1 MLFNEDIRYGFQITQ
16 LNRKDRMTQQLKVSQ
31 FVSQTKWTAIPDK
44 VREKVKMCFVDN
56 LGATLA
62 GTRTPVSRICS
73 DFAETLLPGTD
84 ATVFLRELK
93 TSAIGAAF
101 ANGAAANGVDTDD
114 SARYAWGHAGAQIF
128 PTAFAMAESLG
139 RGGEQLLTSMIV
151 GYEVAH
157 RMGRCWHDDH
167 DVYQACGSWGAAACA
182 ATAANL
188 LQLSPEQ
195 CRHALGIADYHASNA
210 PMMRDVVQPAMVKHG
225 IAWACVTGICAAQLA
240 KRGFTGIPSLLE
252 APKYRDWVM
261 DIGDTYIMLEGVSW
275 KEKGLACCGWAH
287 PAAKGAREL
296 IEAHR
301 FDVSEIRA
309 IEVETFEEATHL
321 FSGLPETTEEAQFS
335 IAWPV
340 AAMLMDG
347 QVGPQQTSE
356 NRLKDPA
363 VRDLARK
370 VTISVN
376 PEFDEFCRL
385 HAKGDPKGGFFG
397 RVHMVLENGRKFK
410 SSVQEAG
417 LSFTDH
423 GWNREKMTDKFRWL
437 THGLISAED
446 ADSLLEAAWDI
457 DRLNRL
463 DELVRLIR

>member
-1 MLFNEDIRYGFQITQ
+1 
-16 LNRKDRMTQQLKVSQ
+16 MTQQSKVSQ
-31 FVSQTKWTAIPDK
+31 FVSQTSWAAIPDQ

-73 DFAETLLPGTD
+73 DFAGTLLPGKD

-93 TSAIGAAF
+93 TSAIGAAL
-101 ANGAAANGVDTDD
+101 ANGASANGVDTDD

-139 RGGEQLLTSMIV
+139 RSGEQLLTAMIV

-188 LQLSPEQ
+188 MQLSPEQ
-195 CRHALGIADYHASNA
+195 CRHALGIADYHAPNA

-240 KRGFTGIPSLLE
+240 HRGFTGISSLLE
-252 APKYRDWVM
+252 VPKYRDWVM
-261 DIGDTYIMLEGVSW
+261 DIGETYIMLDGVSW

-296 IEAHR
+296 IAAHR
-301 FDVSEIRA
+301 FDVSDIRA
-309 IEVETFEEATHL
+309 IEVETFEEATQL
-321 FSGLPETTEEAQFS
+321 FSGLPETTEEAQFN

-340 AAMLMDG
+340 AAMLVDG

-376 PEFDEFCRL
+376 PDFDDLCRL

-397 RVHMVLENGRKFK
+397 RVHMVLADGRNLT

-423 GWNREKMTDKFRWL
+423 GWNRGKMTDKFRWL
-437 THGLISAED
+437 TTGLISD
-446 ADSLLEAAWDI
+446 KDVDSLVETAWDI
-457 DRLNRL
+457 YQLTSL
-463 DELVRLIR
+463 DELVRFIR